1 MTDTQTLSQSQRSPT
16 KPTPLPSE
24 PTTGVTR
31 ARPRFNVTVW
41 LLLLA
46 VLLLGAYFRFLNVD
60 WDEGEHLHPDERYMT
75 MVTGGIRWPGPVDNP
90 QPPPPGCMEWGG
102 YFDSY
107 CSPLNPYNRNYG
119 SYAYG
124 TLPLFG
130 ARFVGEWLNGACIDP
145 AAPEAEPAPLKRAMA
160 GLLFQDVEGC
170 IGDRFTGYGHIHL
183 IGRMLSALADLGAV
197 FFIFMIGRRLYS
209 PWVGLLAAALHA
221 LAVLPIQQSHF
232 YTVDAFAGFF
242 ITLAG
247 YFTIRAA
254 QSGRW
259 RDFGIAGLGF
269 GLALA
274 CKVSVWPFA
283 AIIIL
288 AALLYYAR
296 RQRTDHPPAE
306 TPPDD
311 QEIGRHSPVLNG
323 LMALLLLI
331 LCFLIFAIAVFGIW
345 SAVKIAFYAAI
356 ALLFVGGAA
365 FYIYRPGAGYGV
377 SVDRLLLRLVLAGLL
392 AFIAFRIAQPYAF
405 VGTHFESERWQAP
418 EYDWVRGNVP
428 EIWYTLEEKLP
439 GPLRTLFL
447 PDPRF
452 VGTLASVN
460 RQLTGEADVPWG
472 HQWTNRLPFL
482 FPWVN
487 MVVWGMGLPLGLIA
501 WAGWA
506 LAAWELWRG
515 QRRMQHFIPW
525 AWATLLFFYQGT
537 QWVKSIRYLLPT
549 YPFLILLGA
558 WLLVRL
564 WRRASVPAKRIPW
577 ARLRPLLYRLPLLA
591 VLAGTLLWAWGF
603 TRIYTR
609 PVTRNAA
616 SRWMVQNIPTA
627 ATLHYQA
634 EGQEKTY
641 FLRLPPSHVYT
652 TETPSQTLRFFPPED
667 GTFTG
672 ITFTHLGDPELDAA
686 PESFQVTLSADMEGQ
701 IVLAQTERT
710 LYLEEAQHRLGDAQY
725 FPLGPVSLSGTE
737 EYYLTLQATDGAP
750 VRLDTTVIANE
761 YPDDSLPTR
770 VDGRDPFGSMYRGLQ
785 SAGDGK
791 THWDL
796 NEDTSKLSQALEW
809 LDEADIIAL
818 SSNRGYASIPRM
830 PSRYPLAI
838 EYYRALF
845 AEELGFE
852 LIATFTSYPTIGPFQ
867 FPDQETPFPPG
878 EPALVDDQMGR
889 VSVYL
894 PPAEEA
900 FSVYDHPQVFL
911 FRKTADYSRQRA
923 EAILGRVD
931 LSQVV
936 WMKPTEATLAPT
948 ALMMTPEEIGAQR
961 HGGTWTDIFDA
972 DGWLNRSPWLSVIVW
987 WLLIQALGLAVFPLL
1002 FLIAPGLRDRGW
1014 PLAKTLGLVLLAT
1027 LVWLAGSTHWLSYSR
1042 GLILFTGLCLCVL
1055 GGALA
1060 WWQRRHLAAWI
1071 ARQRRAILVSE
1082 LLFSG
1087 MYVLFLLIRYG
1098 NPDLWHPVMGGE
1110 RPMDLAYL
1118 NAVIKSTHFPPY
1130 DPWFAG
1136 GYLNYYYFGFVIVGT
1151 PIKLLGILPEIAYN
1165 LALPTFFALTGVGAY
1180 SVAYNLVAR
1189 KTNKETQNN
1198 DRLRRAIYAGLLAAL
1213 FVAVLGNLSE
1223 IHLVVD
1229 GLYELGARDFE
1240 FDSTIPGLEPLV
1252 TTLRGLG
1259 KLVLGGETMPWRP
1272 EWPYW
1277 NASRAIP
1284 HLEGEAPPITEFPFF
1299 TFLYSD
1305 LHAHL
1310 LALPLNLLALA
1321 LSLNWTLDG
1330 SFWQT
1335 AASRWRRRLVTA
1347 LGLVIGGI
1355 VIGALRPTNTWDYY
1369 TFLTLPLLT
1378 LSLGYWIHRVKP
1390 HPPQPSMTTLKNAV
1404 LAVGGRLAVLAALS
1418 ALFYLPYIN
1427 RYATAYSSF
1436 ELWKG
1441 SKTPLWSYLVV
1452 HGLFLFPILTW
1463 LLLRLWR
1470 SPAAVEKVKAW
1481 LRAPFEP
1488 MAHLLVTGGLTAL
1501 LGAMLLALA
1510 MGYSIAPLVLPAGIL
1525 TLLALTRRQMDLTER
1540 LVALLSGVGLALTI
1554 LVEVIVVKGDISR
1567 MNTVFKFYLQVWL
1580 LFGTSAA
1587 ACTIWVLGTIPKR
1600 KHHPAPEADP
1610 LSAPDTAPDTDGH
1623 PDAVPAAGGTSVP
1636 DDTPPPVASEHTGRA
1651 TEPLPATRSTPT
1663 RWRIWKGVLVLLVAL
1678 AALYPILA
1686 TRAKIHDRWAREVGP
1701 GLNGMAWM
1709 KAVSDVQYGPGA
1721 PDGERFSLE
1730 WDYQALLWL
1739 RENIH
1744 GSPVVAEGAEAQPYR
1759 SLRARVA
1766 TYTGLPIIIGYPW
1779 HQTQQRSILKTDLVN
1794 QRERDVDQ
1802 LYNTPDPWLAKE
1814 ILDRYE
1820 VSLVYLGDLERI
1832 TYEPVGIQ
1840 KFKKM
1845 AELGLL
1851 HPVYTNEGVNIY
1863 EVVR

>member
-1 MTDTQTLSQSQRSPT
+1 M
-16 KPTPLPSE
+16 
-24 PTTGVTR
+24 
-31 ARPRFNVTVW
+31 
-41 LLLLA
+41 
-46 VLLLGAYFRFLNVD
+46 GAYFRFLNVD

-75 MVTGGIRWPGPVDNP
+75 MVTGGIRWPGPIDNP
-90 QPPPPGCMEWGG
+90 QPPPPGCTEWGG

-130 ARFVGEWLNGACIDP
+130 ARFVGEWLSGACIDP
-145 AAPEAEPAPLKRAMA
+145 AAPETEPSPLKRGIA
-160 GLLFQDVEGC
+160 GLLFQNVEGC
-170 IGDRFTGYGHIHL
+170 VGNRFTDYGHVHL

-197 FFIFMIGRRLYS
+197 LFIFMLGRRLYG
-209 PWVGLLAAALHA
+209 PWVGLLAAALYA
-221 LAVLPIQQSHF
+221 LAALPIQQSHF
-232 YTVDAFAGFF
+232 YTVDAFAAFF
-242 ITLAG
+242 ITAAG
-247 YFTIRAA
+247 YFATRVA
-254 QSGRW
+254 QHGRW
-259 RDFGIAGLGF
+259 RDFSAAGLGF

-288 AALLYYAR
+288 AALLYYVR
-296 RQRTDHPPAE
+296 RQRTDHPKQK
-306 TPPDD
+306 TPPDA
-311 QEIGRHSPVLNG
+311 QEIGHHSPVLNS
-323 LMALLLLI
+323 LMALLLII
-331 LCFLIFAIAVFGIW
+331 LCFLIFVIALFGIW

-356 ALLFVGGAA
+356 ALLITGAA
-365 FYIYRPGAGYGV
+365 AVGIYRPGAGHGV
-377 SVDRLLLRLVLAGLL
+377 SVDRLLLQLVLAGAV
-392 AFIAFRIAQPYAF
+392 AFMAFRVAQPYAF
-405 VGTHFESERWQAP
+405 VGTHFESARWQAS

-428 EIWYTLEEKLP
+428 DIWYTLEEKLP
-439 GPLRTLFL
+439 GPLRALFL

-460 RQLTGEADVPWG
+460 QQLTGEADVPWG

-487 MVVWGMGLPLGLIA
+487 MLVWGMGLPLGLIA
-501 WAGWA
+501 SAGWA
-506 LAAWELWRG
+506 LAGWELWRG
-515 QRRMQHFIPW
+515 KRRMQHLLPW

-577 ARLRPLLYRLPLLA
+577 ARLRPLMYRLPLLA

-603 TRIYTR
+603 TRIYAQ
-609 PVTRNAA
+609 PVTRNTA
-616 SRWMVQNIPTA
+616 SRWMVENIPTA
-627 ATLHYQA
+627 VTLHYQA
-634 EGQEKTY
+634 DGQDKDH
-641 FLRLPPSHVYT
+641 FLRLSPSHIYT
-652 TETPSQTLRFFPPED
+652 AKDPSQTLRLSLPED
-667 GTFTG
+667 GTVTG
-672 ITFTHLGDPELDAA
+672 VTFTHLGDPDLDDA

-701 IVLAQTERT
+701 IVLAQIKRT
-710 LYLEEAQHRLGDAQY
+710 LHLEEAQHPLGDAQY
-725 FPLGPVSLSGTE
+725 FPLPPALLSGTE

-770 VDGRDPFGSMYRGLQ
+770 VDGHDPFRNMYRGLQ

-796 NEDTSKLSQALEW
+796 NEDASKRAQALEW

-830 PSRYPLAI
+830 PGRYPLAI

-845 AEELGFE
+845 AQELGFE
-852 LIATFTSYPTIGPFQ
+852 LIATFAAYPTIGPFQ

-878 EPALVDDQMGR
+878 EPTLIDDKMGR
-889 VSVYL
+889 ISIYL

-911 FRKTADYSRQRA
+911 FRKTPDYSRQRVQ
-923 EAILGRVD
+923 AILGRVD

-948 ALMMTPEEIGAQR
+948 ALMMTAEEIGAQR

-972 DGWLNRSPWLSVIVW
+972 DGWLNRSPWSSVIVW
-987 WLLIQALGLAVFPLL
+987 WLLIQALGLAAFPLL
-1002 FLIAPGLRDRGW
+1002 FLAVPGLRDRGW
-1014 PLAKTLGLVLLAT
+1014 PLAKTLGLLLLAT
-1027 LVWLAGSTHWLSYSR
+1027 PVWLAANTPWFSYSR
-1042 GLILFTGLCLCVL
+1042 GLILFILLSLCAL

-1060 WWQRRHLAAWI
+1060 WLRRRQLAAWF
-1071 ARQRRAILVSE
+1071 ARQWRTVLVSE

-1087 MYVLFLLIRYG
+1087 MFLLFLLIRYG

-1136 GYLNYYYFGFVIVGT
+1136 GYLNYYYFGFVIIGT

-1165 LALPTFFALTGVGAY
+1165 LALPTFFSLTGVGAY
-1180 SVAYNLVAR
+1180 SVAYNLVA
-1189 KTNKETQNN
+1189 KATGETASPGAV
-1198 DRLRRAIYAGLLAAL
+1198 RRVHLRRAIYAGLLAAL
-1213 FVAVLGNLSE
+1213 FVALLGNLSE
-1223 IHLVVD
+1223 IHLVAD

-1240 FDSTIPGLEPLV
+1240 FQSTIPGLEPLI

-1259 KLVLGGETMPWRP
+1259 KLVFGGQAMPWRP

-1284 HLEGEAPPITEFPFF
+1284 HPQGEAPPITEFPFF

-1310 LALPLNLLALA
+1310 MALPLNLLALA
-1321 LSLNWTLDG
+1321 LALNWAFDG
-1330 SFWQT
+1330 NFWQT
-1335 AASRWRRRLVTA
+1335 AASSWRRRLAVS
-1347 LGLVIGGI
+1347 LSLVIGGL

-1378 LSLGYWIHRVKP
+1378 LSLGYWVHRVKP
-1390 HPPQPSMTTLKNAV
+1390 HSRLEIAHLPCIHSAVQVSSQKNAPRNDRSESKSKNAV
-1404 LAVGGRLAVLAALS
+1404 LAIGGRLAALAALS
-1418 ALFYLPYIN
+1418 TLFFLPYIN
-1427 RYATAYSSF
+1427 RYATAYSSV
-1436 ELWKG
+1436 ELWQG
-1441 SKTPLWSYLVV
+1441 SKTPIWAYIVI

-1463 LLLRLWR
+1463 LLLRLVR
-1470 SPAAVEKVKAW
+1470 PPAKVRAW
-1481 LRAPFEP
+1481 LRDPFEP
-1488 MAHLLVTGGLTAL
+1488 TAHLLVTGGLTAL
-1501 LGAMLLALA
+1501 LGAVLLALTL
-1510 MGYSIAPLVLPAGIL
+1510 GYSVALLILPAGIL
-1525 TLLALTRRQMDLTER
+1525 TLLVLTREQTDLPGR
-1540 LVALLSGVGLALTI
+1540 LVALLSGVGFALTL
-1554 LVEVIVVKGDISR
+1554 LVEVLVLKGDIGR

-1580 LFGTSAA
+1580 LLGTSAA
-1587 ACTIWVLGTIPKR
+1587 ACTIWVLDAIKAQR
-1600 KHHPAPEADP
+1600 RHPTPEADVT
-1610 LSAPDTAPDTDGH
+1610 SATDTTSDTDDHFDTDATRPDTLSLRGASFCDKAISKMPDPDDAQPADTDG
-1623 PDAVPAAGGTSVP
+1623 ATNPAPTS
-1636 DDTPPPVASEHTGRA
+1636 R
-1651 TEPLPATRSTPT
+1651 PT
-1663 RWRIWKGVLVLLVAL
+1663 HWRIWKGVLVLLIAL

-1709 KAVSDVQYGPGA
+1709 ETVSDVQYGPGA
-1721 PDGERFSLE
+1721 PDGERFPLE

-1739 RENIH
+1739 RENVH

-1779 HQTQQRSILKTDLVN
+1779 HQTQQRSILKTDLIN

-1802 LYNTPDPWLAKE
+1802 LYNTPDPWLAQE
-1814 ILDRYE
+1814 ILDRYD

-1832 TYEPVGIQ
+1832 TYEPIGIE
-1840 KFKKM
+1840 KFTKM

-1851 HPVYTNEGVNIY
+1851 RPVYTNEGVTIY